1 MEPETQNDL
10 TLPQTNFDWNNLDI
24 KKKNDSYAGEN
35 HKY

>member
-1 MEPETQNDL
+1 MTSPYH
-10 TLPQTNFDWNNLDI
+10 PQTNFDWNNLDI